1 MLDGFASVN
10 FKILNICLKQKN
22 HNMEENTSKESSGEL
37 KFDKL
42 AVIIQTKD
50 KRIFQ
55 VALNQEMG
63 EALFSELR
71 TFFDGGIIKILP
83 NEIEGITLE
92 EE

>member
-1 MLDGFASVN
+1 
-10 FKILNICLKQKN
+10 
-22 HNMEENTSKESSGEL
+22 MEENANKESSGEL

-55 VALNQEMG
+55 VALNQEMS

-83 NEIEGITLE
+83 NEIEGITFGE
-92 EE
+92 E